1 MSFIQADAANVKA
14 AIADMM
20 AQFPELA
27 DDETLRADMFEAEAD
42 LNRVIDKAIREKL
55 DADTMAAAI
64 KERVSDLSERK
75 RRQERRAEAMKGL
88 VKSLM
93 LAADLP
99 KVVLP
104 DATVSITKPR
114 TKVNV
119 TDIDALPQG
128 FFLTE
133 RKAKSAE
140 IKTALEAGEQVPG
153 AELVLGDDG
162 LMVRTK

>member
-128 FFLTE
+128 TFRVVRE
-133 RKAKSAE
+133 PDKKALMEMLS
-140 IKTALEAGEQVPG
+140 AGEEVPG
-153 AELVLGDDG
+153 AELVLGDET
-162 LMVRTK
+162 LSVRTK

>member
-20 AQFPELA
+20 AAYPELVE
-27 DDETLRADMFEAEAD
+27 DEELRADMFEGSTD
-42 LNRVIDKAIREKL
+42 LTRVIDKAIREKL

-114 TKVNV
+114 TIVEI
-119 TDIDALPQG
+119 TDLDALPQG
-128 FFLTE
+128 FVRIERVAMKTE
-133 RKAKSAE
+133 LKA
-140 IKTALEAGEQVPG
+140 ALMAGDQVPG
-153 AELVLGDDG
+153 AALALSEESIA
-162 LMVRTK
+162 VRTK